1 MVNVV
6 HDLVVQGLIAQRDG
20 QWELRQEIGEIKV
33 PFGLR
38 QFIEQQA
45 VRGRPE
51 DREVLEA
58 ASVAGIEFS
67 TATLSAA
74 LREEIEA
81 VEKRC
86 EGLVRRGQFLRRRG
100 IAEWPD
106 GTVAAQYG
114 FIHALY
120 QEVLY
125 EQITAG
131 RRVRLHGQIGAREE
145 AGYGAQAREIA
156 AELAVH
162 FERGRDYHRAVQY
175 RHQAAENAFG
185 RSAHQEAINHLT
197 QGLKR
202 LSMLP
207 DSPDRTHQELRL
219 QTMLGASLIATI
231 RIYRSR
237 VGKNLLANLGV
248 IPYPIR
254 SSPL

>member
-1 MVNVV
+1 MHLHGRCAELPLEFLSTAAIEEYLTSRLEARAVSRELIRLVHQRTGGNPLFMVNVV

-145 AGYGAQAREIA
+145 SGYGAT
-156 AELAVH
+156 
-162 FERGRDYHRAVQY
+162 
-175 RHQAAENAFG
+175 
-185 RSAHQEAINHLT
+185 AIKIL
-197 QGLKR
+197 
-202 LSMLP
+202 
-207 DSPDRTHQELRL
+207 
-219 QTMLGASLIATI
+219 
-231 RIYRSR
+231 
-237 VGKNLLANLGV
+237 
-248 IPYPIR
+248 
-254 SSPL
+254 